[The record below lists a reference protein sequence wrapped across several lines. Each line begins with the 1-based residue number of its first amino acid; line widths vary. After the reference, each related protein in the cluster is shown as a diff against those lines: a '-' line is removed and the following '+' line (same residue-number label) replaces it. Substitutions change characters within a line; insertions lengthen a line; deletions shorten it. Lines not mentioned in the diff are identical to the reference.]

1 MFQAGSDCRCAGAAG
16 TGRQVSQCCGLFL
29 CLGRRFFRKMVP
41 LPWGWAGLALGSV
54 RMSRAVLG
62 GGWAGLQ
69 GEVPAGSVFLS
80 LREWPWRSL
89 DELQPLQVLGEW

>member
-1 MFQAGSDCRCAGAAG
+1 MLGALSLPG
-16 TGRQVSQCCGLFL
+16 GKVV
-29 CLGRRFFRKMVP
+29 LGRDHLRQTLVLF

-69 GEVPAGSVFLS
+69 GEVPAASVFS
-80 LREWPWRSL
+80 VTLREQPWRSL
-89 DELQPLQVLGEW
+89 NELQPSRSWGNGDSA